1 MLEVKQYVCGL
12 RLKFISVERKTR
24 ERDNP
29 RNIAQTSGYGK
40 ERVTH
45 TNLTNLGLRK
55 RPHRLYFLAGDPF
68 FQLQAVALALLR
80 VVRLA
85 AGFLVRLGVVVGAAE
100 AGCMGLPRTSPIMLL
115 PCHEIVEA
123 RRLPPPHI

>member
-1 MLEVKQYVCGL
+1 MKEKA
-12 RLKFISVERKTR
+12 R

-40 ERVTH
+40 DRTAF
-45 TNLTNLGLRK
+45 T
-55 RPHRLYFLAGDPF
+55 FLAGDPF
-68 FQLQAVALALLR
+68 FQLQAVALTLLR

-100 AGCMGLPRTSPIMLL
+100 AGCMGAGAEPSGAVAGAKKNHPTFQGRW
-115 PCHEIVEA
+115 
-123 RRLPPPHI
+123 RLFTNLYFLGF

>member
-1 MLEVKQYVCGL
+1 MLKEKA
-12 RLKFISVERKTR
+12 R

-40 ERVTH
+40 DRTAF
-45 TNLTNLGLRK
+45 T
-55 RPHRLYFLAGDPF
+55 FLAGDPF

-85 AGFLVRLGVVVGAAE
+85 AGFLVRLGVGVGAAE
-100 AGCMGLPRTSPIMLL
+100 AGCMGAGAEPSGAVAGALFRAIS
-115 PCHEIVEA
+115 
-123 RRLPPPHI
+123 

>member
-1 MLEVKQYVCGL
+1 MLKEKA
-12 RLKFISVERKTR
+12 R

-40 ERVTH
+40 DRTAF
-45 TNLTNLGLRK
+45 T
-55 RPHRLYFLAGDPF
+55 FLAGDPF

-100 AGCMGLPRTSPIMLL
+100 AGCMGAGAEPSGALVTAPTSKPYPCSPPLPLLHTQAHEKAAMRT
-115 PCHEIVEA
+115 A
-123 RRLPPPHI
+123 REPMRTAAK